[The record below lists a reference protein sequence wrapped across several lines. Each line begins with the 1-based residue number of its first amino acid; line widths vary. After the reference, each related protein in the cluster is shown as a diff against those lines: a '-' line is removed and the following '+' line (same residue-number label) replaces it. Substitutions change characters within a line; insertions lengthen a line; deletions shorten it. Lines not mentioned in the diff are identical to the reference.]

1 MKYCAMF
8 HHFHDNNEYPN
19 LIGGGSISAIDFHK
33 IIDFIDENY
42 NLLSPDEYT
51 RKVLNNNLKES
62 DVCLTFDDSL
72 KSQFKIIFP
81 ELEKRNLKAF
91 FFVYSAVFSK
101 NPPLLEFFRDFKLS
115 SFKSLDDYYE
125 LFFKIIQLNFTNEY
139 KFFLKYYK
147 TEYLSNYPFYS
158 SNDKKYRF
166 LRDVVLKDK
175 YFEVILNIMKE
186 KNYSIDS
193 KKDYLFMS
201 IEDIKILHKSGHSI
215 GLHTHNH
222 PTRLEDLSYEKQL
235 DEYNLN
241 YEYLNSLLQDKVTS
255 MSHPCGSYNKDTLNI
270 LKKLGIKVGFRDSLF
285 PSYIKSSLEIPR
297 EDHSNIMKLI
307 GNK

>member
-1 MKYCAMF
+1 MF
-8 HHFHDNNEYPN
+8 HHFHDDHEYPN
-19 LIGGGSISAIDFHK
+19 LKGGGSISAIDFHK

-42 NLLSPDEYT
+42 NLLSADEYT
-51 RKVLNNNLKES
+51 QKVLNNKLKDS

-72 KSQFKIIFP
+72 KSQFKIIYP

-101 NPPLLEFFRDFKLS
+101 TPPLLEFFRDFKLS
-115 SFKSLDDYYE
+115 SFKNLDDYYE
-125 LFFKIIQLNFTNEY
+125 LFFKIIKSNFTREY
-139 KFFLKYYK
+139 KFFLKNYN
-147 TEYLSNYPFYS
+147 TDYLSKYSFYS

-175 YFEVILNIMKE
+175 YFDVILNIMKE
-186 KNYSIDS
+186 KNYSIDG

-201 IEDIKILHKSGHSI
+201 IKDIQILHKSGHSI

-222 PTRLEDLSYEKQL
+222 PTRLEDLSYKKQL
-235 DEYNLN
+235 EEYTLN
-241 YEYLNSLLQDKVTS
+241 YEYLNSIIQDKVTS
-255 MSHPCGSYNKDTLNI
+255 MSHPCGSYNDDTLNI
-270 LKKLGIKVGFRDSLF
+270 LKKLRIKVGFRDSLF

-297 EDHSNIMKLI
+297 EDHTNIMKLI
-307 GNK
+307 GSK